1 MDQLACCAAQVML
14 LIFLSIGTLLIACFL
29 GYHCSLIVKGMTS
42 YETFKWQ
49 DYKDHCKAV
58 AQDSRYAS
66 LTKRWRHFLYIGIKG
81 RSVLLLA
88 AAIADVFTLLLTM
101 QACCV
106 THFLAVVGSL
116 GGIAVSEEAGKTAYG
131 TQHLQSGCLAESV

>member
-1 MDQLACCAAQVML
+1 MDVQLACCAAQVML

-66 LTKRWRHFLYIGIKG
+66 FTKSWWYSWQFWYIGVKG
-81 RSVLLLA
+81 RSVLSVA

-101 QACCV
+101 QACCITQV
-106 THFLAVVGSL
+106 LAVVGLL
-116 GGIAVSEEAGKTAYG
+116 G
-131 TQHLQSGCLAESV
+131 

>member
-1 MDQLACCAAQVML
+1 MRSLFFIPVQLLVCSAFPQSMEDQLACCAAQVML

-49 DYKDHCKAV
+49 DYKAHCKAV

-66 LTKRWRHFLYIGIKG
+66 CTERLGT
-81 RSVLLLA
+81 
-88 AAIADVFTLLLTM
+88 ADVSGML
-101 QACCV
+101 
-106 THFLAVVGSL
+106 
-116 GGIAVSEEAGKTAYG
+116 VSKAD
-131 TQHLQSGCLAESV
+131 S